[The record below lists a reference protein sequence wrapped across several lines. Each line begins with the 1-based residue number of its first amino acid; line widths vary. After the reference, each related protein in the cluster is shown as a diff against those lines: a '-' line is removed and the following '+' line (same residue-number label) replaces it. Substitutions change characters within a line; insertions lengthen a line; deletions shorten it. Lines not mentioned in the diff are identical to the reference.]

1 MYIVT
6 CVGWYSST
14 ISSSV
19 ALRASWTKHD
29 RPFPLERGR
38 LGRLCIVVSTN
49 WLYRRRRRRR
59 LVDVGGGGHIVV
71 IGGGRT
77 DRILTRCL

>member
-6 CVGWYSST
+6 GVGWYSST

-19 ALRASWTKHD
+19 ALRASRTKHD

-38 LGRLCIVVSTN
+38 LGRLCVVVSTN
-49 WLYRRRRRRR
+49 WLYRRR